1 MCDGPGFIHLIK
13 RLVEGGTSKVHFN
26 GLFTF
31 EIKFQWEV
39 RHGCLNSL
47 FVFALT
53 TQPLMSLLSRSS
65 QQGNF
70 VRLTV
75 EPRRQLL
82 HQLFANDI
90 GIFLKSIEANF
101 LKATSLISVY
111 ERISNVVLNLHKS
124 ILIELNPRAQATWFV
139 NASCKVAARGRSIV
153 TWVALLALIFPMIRF
168 YDSYWAWLE
177 RNSGI
182 IAIGSFL

>member
-1 MCDGPGFIHLIK
+1 M
-13 RLVEGGTSKVHFN
+13 
-26 GLFTF
+26 
-31 EIKFQWEV
+31 
-39 RHGCLNSL
+39 
-47 FVFALT
+47 FALT

-124 ILIELNPRAQATWFV
+124 ILIELNPRA
-139 NASCKVAARGRSIV
+139 
-153 TWVALLALIFPMIRF
+153 
-168 YDSYWAWLE
+168 
-177 RNSGI
+177 
-182 IAIGSFL
+182 